1 MKRLYSVL
9 LICAAMAGMMLS
21 ITSTEAA
28 DLAKV
33 RGRVNIDLDT
43 FVCVEKT
50 NNNSGMEP
58 DNSEKTKYKM
68 WFKNSFTDRNNIGV
82 TYRSGQSYEM
92 TDVDKVE
99 TYMYTQQTSND
110 KFLLYINT
118 SPYKYYHRM
127 DIGDINNGTL
137 DGNGTVWYFNNLVV
151 RVTQNVYSKD
161 FRDRS
166 TNIKAK
172 YGSSYVFF
180 GLAHEWQMHDAR
192 LYFDNESRSGEF
204 QGGLTLI
211 LKKHRIA
218 LLQPEYPKQVLENGS
233 EKEYVAF
240 SNLKMRLEDGKS
252 YDPGSQG
259 DIYRD
264 ERVTVQYT
272 LADANNCKL
281 KGYRFYS
288 DRDRKNLLYTKWI
301 EGGETESSFTLNAA
315 LIQDLERGKA
325 IKSLGDIYVEPIFE
339 QRKVTVDIS
348 QIVPEDSAVSVT
360 PVTGGDGSD
369 SFQLQVEENGKKEV
383 IGSFKKNTAAHIGDV
398 ITFDYTPNSKYKGPY
413 QFSHYEYRMC
423 ESQNQVAGTY
433 PVEALYSPDK
443 YDISQK
449 LGTAYFWMQL
459 HVILKAEVVLQD
471 KTVTY
476 NNRNVT
482 IDPPEI
488 KYPEGHPAPT
498 GTITYTYYKA
508 LGDVTQWG
516 LQEEIDGPPIDAG
529 IYYVVATMRQ
539 DAHYLSAESRP
550 AILTIEKAVPVLSNV
565 RGTQITYGDQLSKS
579 TVTGTA
585 EGVSKSKISGTFAW
599 KDGNQKPNAGT
610 NKADVKFTPADRYA
624 VNYAE
629 AEGKGMVSVAPA
641 TPTIQKGADKT
652 VTYSGEPV
660 VMEGAFAAGIDGEN
674 TGQKITYEYF
684 TSEGCEKE
692 SKLAGPP
699 VDRGVYYG
707 LASAAAQGNYN
718 YVKTTADNASKIT
731 IEPRQAGLLQVPVSA
746 LTGAEGAKEYR
757 VYVTNAVAEGP
768 KGTVQLSWMDGG
780 EKKQIDIGGI
790 RKEGNG
796 YYASIQYGDGGV
808 SFADEKVK
816 ITASYMPVTD
826 NAGNHIDNYSIS
838 EDQLEVDTSSG
849 AIEKEVYL
857 EYGGEACTESVETAL
872 QDSIPAG
879 AHVSDVRWKMPD
891 RTVNDVAE
899 TEIGDND
906 NNTMIFTPLNAG
918 SVSVTAY
925 VTVTT
930 QGTTGNALVAED
942 HYYVTYHCTVS
953 KVEQDISLIDE
964 NELTYNGLPQTRRI
978 KREPVGEEKAGDVT
992 DISDIRYTGNS
1003 YIEGSYDSELP
1014 PVHAG
1019 TYTMKVTVPATRNLL
1034 ECETSF
1040 PLVINQAKPA
1050 IAISNKTVTYNGH
1063 PQTLEPAVLDS
1074 GIPNGTDVTG
1084 AVSYQYTYI
1093 GSVPV
1098 NENGDSQADT
1108 AAAEPTGAA
1117 AAEQINSPDAPV
1129 HAGVYEVTASVAA
1142 DGNYTSAIS
1151 TESQDSSVKLTIK
1164 QAGCTVKMQGKQA
1177 VYTGEPILLDPPV
1190 ITGVENESVT
1200 AETAVMYR
1208 PSVIWHRQ
1216 GGGQEF
1222 IQNPT
1227 DAGIYYGWAVKGSA
1241 GDYKAAVSERALLV
1255 IRKAQVNVAIP
1266 EQTAVY
1272 SGKTPTIQGL
1282 TVQTETG
1289 KDIMAESIPFIR
1301 YHFFSDPE
1309 AAEEIE
1315 PPVNAG
1321 TYYVQA
1327 WLAERDNY
1335 QAAKSPVQ
1343 KLTVEKAVPVLS
1355 DVRLSDITYGEM
1367 GYLSEAE
1374 GLATGVEAEELSGA
1388 FLPEGE
1394 ICQTRM
1400 DAGTYEVNVRFT
1412 PDADTAV
1419 NYQTAVAAVPLT
1431 VLPSE
1436 PQIIGRD
1443 KTKVY
1448 DGQPAVL
1455 DEVWLKGVQ
1464 NMPAPAGEIRYEY
1477 FTDKACTQPAPGNGG
1492 SGDMGAAHTGVTD
1505 AGVYYCR
1512 VTVIP
1517 DTGNYIEKSE
1527 LYTVTVEKAPAAIS
1541 LRVTV
1546 IDKNQADNIV
1556 TIRGKLPGVF
1566 DAPTGTVRI
1575 LMREHA
1581 EDGQNAGEYREVTGD
1596 LAVTEENGAYGFTAK
1611 VSVGLDG
1618 IYDFKAVYTEG
1629 VKQNYKI
1636 QPGELTEIDMD
1647 KLPQHIEFEQ
1657 HLLRMMYG
1665 CEAFD
1670 VRADESEAPG
1680 SGAVTYRL
1688 MENISTPGAV
1698 SVTPEGTVEILDVGT
1713 AFVMAVKAGDEQY
1726 NGAVSVVCIRILKAP
1741 VTLAMEDRTVV
1752 YDGSPQGIQAVPM
1765 SQDQRIEEELPV
1777 SYVYVDQENRR
1788 VLHEEPVD
1796 TGTYQVFAYLPETE
1810 HYLGAAGRSVLV
1822 ITQTEARI
1830 ELSVYKKDVN
1840 AQKVTLRGR
1849 LPGVF
1854 DDPNGTVTIYMRVHG
1869 TEEYT
1874 VAAEDIQIV
1883 EIDGEWTFWEEIHV
1897 PESRIYDFKA
1907 VFVGDAGQN
1916 YRIQDGIAE
1925 NVDMRKPHKPGRP
1938 SGDDPG
1944 TDDPNGPGSDPGAD
1958 DPNGSGN
1965 DPGSN
1970 GSGGSGGGPSFD
1982 DVVSG
1987 GADKGGKSKA
1997 ADTGDAVPVLPG
2009 ILFVMAAA
2017 VLMTEIGR
2025 RYRMRCRRR

>member
-9 LICAAMAGMMLS
+9 LICTAMAGMIFG

-28 DLAKV
+28 DLAKI

-50 NNNSGMEP
+50 NHNSGMEP
-58 DNSEKTKYKM
+58 DNSENTKYKM

-110 KFLLYINT
+110 KFLLYIDPN
-118 SPYKYYHRM
+118 PYRYYHRM
-127 DIGDINNGTL
+127 KIGDINNGTL
-137 DGNGTVWYFNNLVV
+137 GGNGTVWYFNNLAV
-151 RVTQNVYSKD
+151 RVSQNVYSKE

-166 TNIKAK
+166 TNIKAQ

-192 LYFDNESRSGEF
+192 LYFDNESRSGDF
-204 QGGLTLI
+204 HGGLTLV

-218 LLQPEYPKQVLENGS
+218 LLKPEYPRQVLENGS

-252 YDPGSQG
+252 YDPGNQG

-281 KGYRFYS
+281 KGYHFYS
-288 DRDRKNLLYTKWI
+288 DKDRKNLLYTKWI
-301 EGGETESSFTLNAA
+301 EGGETESSFTLDAA
-315 LIQDLERGKA
+315 LIRNLESGKA

-360 PVTGGDGSD
+360 PVTGGDTSD
-369 SFQLQVEENGKKEV
+369 SFQLQVMENGKKEV
-383 IGSFKKNTAAHIGDV
+383 IGSFKKNKAVNIGDV
-398 ITFDYTPNSKYKGPY
+398 ITFDYTPDSKYKGPY

-449 LGTAYFWMQL
+449 LDTAYFWMQL
-459 HVILKAEVVLQD
+459 HVILKAEVILQD

-476 NNRNVT
+476 NNRNVA

-539 DAHYLSAESRP
+539 DAHYLPAESRP

-565 RGTQITYGDQLSKS
+565 RGTQITYGDPLSKS

-599 KDGNQKPNAGT
+599 KDGSQKLNAGT
-610 NKADVKFTPADRYA
+610 NKADVKFTPAGRYA

-641 TPTIQKGADKT
+641 TPAIQRGADKT

-660 VMEGAFAAGIDGEN
+660 VMEGAFAAGGDGEN
-674 TGQKITYEYF
+674 TGQKITYEYY

-699 VDRGVYYG
+699 VDRGVYYV
-707 LASAAAQGNYN
+707 LTSAAAQGNYN
-718 YVKTTADNASKIT
+718 YVKTTAGNASKIT
-731 IEPRQAGLLQVPVSA
+731 IEPRQAGLRQVPESA
-746 LTGAEGAKEYR
+746 LNGTEGAKEYR
-757 VYVTNAVAEGP
+757 VYVMNAVAEGP
-768 KGTVQLSWMDGG
+768 KGTVQLSWTDGG
-780 EKKQIDIGGI
+780 AKKQIDMGGI

-808 SFADEKVK
+808 SFEDEKVV
-816 ITASYMPVTD
+816 ITASYMPVID
-826 NAGNHIDNYSIS
+826 HAGNNIDNYSVS

-857 EYGGEACTESVETAL
+857 KYGGEACTESVEAAI
-872 QDSIPAG
+872 QGSIPPEAF
-879 AHVSDVRWKMPD
+879 VSDVWWKLPEP
-891 RTVNDVAE
+891 TVNDVAE
-899 TEIGDND
+899 MEMGDD
-906 NNTMIFTPLNAG
+906 ASKTMIFTPLNAG
-918 SVSVTAY
+918 SISVTAY

-930 QGTTGNALVAED
+930 KEAETI

-953 KVEQDISLIDE
+953 KVEQNISLIDE

-978 KREPVGEEKAGDVT
+978 KRAPVGEEKAGDVT
-992 DISDIRYTGNS
+992 DISDIQYSGNS
-1003 YIEGSYDSELP
+1003 YIEGSYESMLP
-1014 PVHAG
+1014 PVNAG
-1019 TYTMKVTVPATRNLL
+1019 TYRIEVIVPATRNLL
-1034 ECETSF
+1034 ECRTSF
-1040 PLVINQAKPA
+1040 PMVINQARPRIA
-1050 IAISNKTVTYNGH
+1050 IADKTVTYNGH
-1063 PQTLEPAVLDS
+1063 PQTLEPAAVDG
-1074 GIPNGTDVTG
+1074 GIANGTDVTG
-1084 AVSYQYTYI
+1084 AVGYQYT
-1093 GSVPV
+1093 S
-1098 NENGDSQADT
+1098 AD
-1108 AAAEPTGAA
+1108 G
-1117 AAEQINSPDAPV
+1117 QINSPDAPV

-1142 DGNYTSAIS
+1142 DGNYTSALS
-1151 TESQDSSVKLTIK
+1151 TDGQVPPAKLTIE
-1164 QAGCTVKMQGKQA
+1164 QAGCTVKMRGKQA
-1177 VYTGEPILLDPPV
+1177 VYTGEPIFLDPPV

-1200 AETAVMYR
+1200 AETAVAYR
-1208 PSVIWHRQ
+1208 PSVIWRRQ
-1216 GGGQEF
+1216 GADGQEF

-1227 DAGIYYGWAVKGSA
+1227 DAGIYYGWAVKGNA
-1241 GDYKAAVSERALLV
+1241 GDYKAAISERALLV

-1272 SGKTPTIQGL
+1272 SGKTPAIQGL
-1282 TVQTETG
+1282 TAQTETG
-1289 KDIMAESIPFIR
+1289 KNIMAESIPFIR
-1301 YHFFSDPE
+1301 YHFYSDPE
-1309 AAEEIE
+1309 ATEEIE

-1335 QAAKSPVQ
+1335 KAAKSLVQ
-1343 KLTVEKAVPVLS
+1343 KLTIEKAVPFLS
-1355 DVRLSDITYGEM
+1355 DIRLSDITYGEM

-1412 PDADTAV
+1412 PDAETAV
-1419 NYQTAVAAVPLT
+1419 NYQTAVAAAPLT
-1431 VLPSE
+1431 VLPAE
-1436 PQIIGRD
+1436 PEIMGRD

-1477 FTDKACTQPAPGNGG
+1477 FIDKACTQPGAGG
-1492 SGDMGAAHTGVTD
+1492 SVNTGVTD
-1505 AGVYYCR
+1505 AGRYYCR

-1517 DTGNYIEKSE
+1517 DNGNYIEKSE
-1527 LYTVTVEKAPAAIS
+1527 LYTVTVEKAPAAVS

-1596 LAVTEENGAYGFTAK
+1596 IAVAEENGAYGFAAK

-1618 IYDFKAVYTEG
+1618 IYDFKVVYTEG
-1629 VKQNYKI
+1629 VKRNYEVR
-1636 QPGELTEIDMD
+1636 PGELTEIDMN

-1665 CEAFD
+1665 CEAFG

-1713 AFVMAVKAGDEQY
+1713 AFVMAVKAGDERY

-1741 VTLAMEDRTVV
+1741 VTLAMEDRTAV

-1765 SQDQRIEEELPV
+1765 SQNQPIEEELPV
-1777 SYVYVDQENRR
+1777 SYVYADQENRR
-1788 VLHEEPVD
+1788 VLHEEPAD

-1810 HYLGAAGRSVLV
+1810 HYLSAAGRSVLT

-1830 ELSVYKKDVN
+1830 ELSVYKKNVN
-1840 AQKVTLRGR
+1840 EQTVTLLGR

-1854 DDPNGTVTIYMRVHG
+1854 DDPDGTVTIYMRVHG

-1874 VAAEDIQIV
+1874 AAAEDIQIV
-1883 EIDGEWTFWEEIHV
+1883 EIDGEWTFWEEVRV

-1907 VFVGDAGQN
+1907 VFVGEPGQN
-1916 YRIQDGIAE
+1916 YQIEDGTAE
-1925 NVDMRKPHKPGRP
+1925 NVDMRKPHNPGSP
-1938 SGDDPG
+1938 SGGDPG
-1944 TDDPNGPGSDPGAD
+1944 ADDPNDPGGDPGAD
-1958 DPNGSGN
+1958 DPNGSG
-1965 DPGSN
+1965 
-1970 GSGGSGGGPSFD
+1970 GGPGTDDPNKPLFD
-1982 DVVSG
+1982 AVVSG
-1987 GADKGGKSKA
+1987 GADKGSRSKA
-1997 ADTGDAVPVLPG
+1997 ANTGDSVTVLSG
-2009 ILFVMAAA
+2009 IMFAAA
-2017 VLMTEIGR
+2017 AAILVISR
-2025 RYRMRCRRR
+2025 RYRMRCRKQ